1 MHRRSP
7 QTADSRST
15 SAATTP
21 GRHARAWLVWPE
33 DDSGRCWTVEAP
45 TASDAIMDAVPRL
58 TAHAVTVLEVTADA
72 VTICAEDY
80 SATIRAALA

>member
-7 QTADSRST
+7 QTADSHST

-33 DDSGRCWTVEAP
+33 DDSGRCWTIETS
-45 TASDAIMDAVPRL
+45 TAVAAIMDAVPRL
-58 TAHAVTVLEVTADA
+58 TTRAVTVLEVTADA

-80 SATIRAALA
+80 SATIRAAFA